1 MKRPWFKF
9 YPSDWLNGTRGLSL
23 EERGAYMTL
32 IALMYD
38 QQGAIPDDER
48 WMCGALDCDVR
59 VWRRLRD
66 KLCRYGK
73 ITPNTD
79 GFLVNRRVLEELRS
93 AELVA
98 EVRRKSGRSGGQ
110 QSGKSRA
117 NPLKDMRQDEANAS
131 NRLLYARA
139 LPESEDIL
147 SSEAKA
153 SSESPIAL
161 ISSKRDDVREAVEA
175 WDEAAQR
182 QGWTRIAKVTPAR
195 RQMIQARLREH
206 GLDVWRSMV
215 ARLSKAEWANDPTK
229 RDPKHANWKP
239 HIDWFAK
246 SSVFLRLVEGSYGGA
261 EEAPNY
267 AAALRIWDKSD
278 HTHWDRAKYGP
289 APNEP
294 GYRGP
299 PIEPADLF
307 KAQGAKP

>member
-32 IALMYD
+32 LALMYD

-79 GFLVNRRVLEELRS
+79 GFLVNRRVLEEVRS

-110 QSGKSRA
+110 QSGISRA
-117 NPLKDMRQDEANAS
+117 MSLKTKDPPEANAS
-131 NRLLYARA
+131 IGLPYARA
-139 LPESEDIL
+139 LSESEVL
-147 SSEAKA
+147 SSGSKEPSDSGAQLTLIA
-153 SSESPIAL
+153 SKQDE
-161 ISSKRDDVREAVEA
+161 VREAVEA
-175 WDEAAQR
+175 WNETAQR
-182 QGWTRIAKVTPAR
+182 QGWTSLAKLTPSR
-195 RQMIQARLREH
+195 RQTIAARLREH
-206 GLDVWRSMV
+206 GLDTWRAMLRRASSL
-215 ARLSKAEWANDPTK
+215 AWINDPSK
-229 RDPKHANWKP
+229 RSAQHANWKP

-246 SSVFLRLVEGSYGGA
+246 ASTFLKLVEGAYGA
-261 EEAPNY
+261 
-267 AAALRIWDKSD
+267 
-278 HTHWDRAKYGP
+278 
-289 APNEP
+289 NEP
-294 GYRGP
+294 DAAEIARRHRLFEFDGTWSPEWGEP
-299 PIEPADLF
+299 PR
-307 KAQGAKP
+307 KQGATP

>member
-1 MKRPWFKF
+1 MKRAWFKF

-73 ITPNTD
+73 IVPNAD
-79 GFLVNRRVLEELRS
+79 GFLVNRRVLEEVRS
-93 AELVA
+93 AELIA

-110 QSGKSRA
+110 QSGISRA
-117 NPLKDMRQDEANAS
+117 LSNENKGGHEANAS
-131 NRLLYARA
+131 NGLPYARA
-139 LPESEDIL
+139 LPELDIL

-153 SSESPIAL
+153 SSESGGELRLFA
-161 ISSKRDDVREAVEA
+161 SKPDDVRQAVEA
-175 WDEAAQR
+175 WNETAQR
-182 QGWTRIAKVTPAR
+182 QGWTSVAKLTPAR
-195 RQMIQARLREH
+195 RQTIAARLREH
-206 GLDVWRSMV
+206 GLDVWLAML
-215 ARLSKAEWANDPTK
+215 ARAASLAWINDPSK
-229 RDPKHANWKP
+229 RSAQHANWKP

-246 SSVFLRLVEGSYGGA
+246 ASTFLKLVEGAYGG
-261 EEAPNY
+261 EQAPNFTE
-267 AAALRIWDKSD
+267 AWRIWTASEQSF
-278 HTHWDRAKYGP
+278 WDRAKYGP

-299 PIEPADLF
+299 SDL
-307 KAQGAKP
+307 KAAGAST

>member
-32 IALMYD
+32 LALMYD

-79 GFLVNRRVLEELRS
+79 GFLVNRRVLEEVRS

-110 QSGKSRA
+110 QSGISRA
-117 NPLKDMRQDEANAS
+117 MSLNNKGDDEANAS
-131 NRLLYARA
+131 NGLPYVRA
-139 LPESEDIL
+139 SSKSELL

-153 SSESPIAL
+153 SSDSGAELRLVA
-161 ISSKRDDVREAVEA
+161 SKRDEVRDAVEA
-175 WDEAAQR
+175 WNETAHR
-182 QGWTRIAKVTPAR
+182 QGWTALAKLTPSR
-195 RQMIQARLREH
+195 RQAIAARLREH
-206 GLDVWRSMV
+206 GLDAWRSMLRR
-215 ARLSKAEWANDPTK
+215 ASTLEWINDPSK
-229 RDPKHANWKP
+229 RSAAHANWKP

-246 SSVFLRLVEGSYGGA
+246 SSTFLKLVEGAYGSDEPDPA
-261 EEAPNY
+261 E
-267 AAALRIWDKSD
+267 LKR
-278 HTHWDRAKYGP
+278 R
-289 APNEP
+289 
-294 GYRGP
+294 R
-299 PIEPADLF
+299 DLF
-307 KAQGAKP
+307 AYDGTWHETWGERPDTPSQATGARP

>member
-1 MKRPWFKF
+1 MKRVWFKF

-73 ITPNTD
+73 IVPNSD
-79 GFLVNRRVLEELRS
+79 GFLVNRRVLEEVRS

-110 QSGKSRA
+110 QSGISRA
-117 NPLKDMRQDEANAS
+117 LSNEIKEDREANAS
-131 NRLLYARA
+131 NGLPYARA
-139 LPESEDIL
+139 LPELDIL

-153 SSESPIAL
+153 SSESGAEL
-161 ISSKRDDVREAVEA
+161 RLVASKPDDVRLAVEA
-175 WDEAAQR
+175 WNETASR
-182 QGWTRIAKVTPAR
+182 HGWSSVAKVTPAR
-195 RQMIQARLREH
+195 RQVIAARLREH
-206 GLDVWRSMV
+206 GLDVWRDMLTR
-215 ARLSKAEWANDPTK
+215 AAGLAWINDPSK
-229 RDPKHANWKP
+229 RSAAHANWKP

-246 SSVFLRLVEGSYGGA
+246 ASTFLKLVEGAYGGVQTQFDR
-261 EEAPNY
+261 
-267 AAALRIWDKSD
+267 AAALRIYRE
-278 HTHWDRAKYGP
+278 H
-289 APNEP
+289 
-294 GYRGP
+294 GYRHP
-299 PIEPADLF
+299 SLTDADL
-307 KAQGAKP
+307 ATGS

>member
-9 YPSDWLNGTRGLSL
+9 YPSDWLNGTRGLTL
-23 EERGAYMTL
+23 EERGAYMTI

-79 GFLVNRRVLEELRS
+79 GFLVNRRVLEEVRS
-93 AELVA
+93 AELLA

-110 QSGKSRA
+110 QSGISRA
-117 NPLKDMRQDEANAS
+117 MTLKTKGRREANAS
-131 NRLLYARA
+131 DVLLYARA
-139 LPESEDIL
+139 SSESEDIP

-153 SSESPIAL
+153 SSEGSIAL
-161 ISSKRDDVREAVEA
+161 VASKRDDLREAVEA

-182 QGWTRIAKVTPAR
+182 QGWPKIAKLAPAR
-195 RQMIQARLREH
+195 RQMIAARLREH
-206 GLDVWRSMV
+206 GLETWRAMV
-215 ARLSKAEWANDPTK
+215 VRLASLEWANDPSK

-246 SSVFLRLVEGSYGGA
+246 ASVFLKLVEGAYGGA
-261 EEAPNY
+261 AP
-267 AAALRIWDKSD
+267 APQDARAIRAERERIWRQ
-278 HTHWDRAKYGP
+278 DRIWNP
-289 APNEP
+289 AWGDP
-294 GYRGP
+294 
-299 PIEPADLF
+299 PADDDPQPDLLS
-307 KAQGAKP
+307 QGGKR

>member
-73 ITPNTD
+73 IVPNSD
-79 GFLVNRRVLEELRS
+79 GFLVNRRVLEEVRS
-93 AELVA
+93 AELLA

-110 QSGKSRA
+110 QSGISRA
-117 NPLKDMRQDEANAS
+117 MSNEIKGGSEANAS
-131 NRLLYARA
+131 IALPYARA
-139 LPESEDIL
+139 SSESDIL

-153 SSESPIAL
+153 SSESGAEL
-161 ISSKRDDVREAVEA
+161 RLVASKPDDVRQAVDA
-175 WDEAAQR
+175 WNETAQR
-182 QGWTRIAKVTPAR
+182 QGWTAVAKLTPAR
-195 RQMIQARLREH
+195 RQVIAARLREH
-206 GLDVWRSMV
+206 GLDVWRAML
-215 ARLSKAEWANDPTK
+215 ARSASLAWINDPSK
-229 RDPKHANWKP
+229 RSAAHANWKP

-246 SSVFLRLVEGSYGGA
+246 ASTFLKLVEGAYGG
-261 EEAPNY
+261 ESAPNF
-267 AAALRIWDKSD
+267 ADALRIWRSSD
-278 HTHWDRAKYGP
+278 QKFWDRAKYGP

-299 PIEPADLF
+299 DL
-307 KAQGAKP
+307 KTAGGKS